1 MPTMRS
7 RHQRRLIA
15 LALLVASLTMIVAGL
30 FVVRSIWQ
38 PAPVT
43 KQGAM
48 AFLVGKQNV
57 VIVCQMTAVR
67 PLTGGVW
74 STPLDRSQPCEFLS
88 VPGELQATIVQPA
101 ALAGI
106 TFRAAWEFTLPNFK
120 PQVGDEVELEFD
132 ASRFMAKVRSCDEPS
147 LFEDSSTPLLVF
159 NEEVRLPHFN

>member
-1 MPTMRS
+1 MPTIRS
-7 RHQRRLIA
+7 RHQRRWIA
-15 LALLVASLTMIVAGL
+15 MALLVASLAMIVTGL

-38 PAPVT
+38 PPPVT
-43 KQGAM
+43 KQGAL
-48 AFLVGKQNV
+48 AFLSGKQNV

-74 STPLDRSQPCEFLS
+74 STPLDRSQPGEFLS

-106 TFRAAWEFTLPNFK
+106 TFRAAWKFILPNFK

-132 ASRFMAKVRSCDEPS
+132 ASRFMAKVRSCNDES
-147 LFEDSSTPLLVF
+147 LFEDSSKPLLVF
-159 NEEVRLPHFN
+159 NEEVRLPESN